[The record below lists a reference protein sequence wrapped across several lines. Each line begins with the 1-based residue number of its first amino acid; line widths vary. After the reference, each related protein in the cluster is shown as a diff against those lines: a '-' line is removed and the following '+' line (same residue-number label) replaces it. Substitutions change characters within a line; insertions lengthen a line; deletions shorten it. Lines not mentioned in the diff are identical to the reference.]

1 MRLFYILV
9 VEIRK
14 GNRQEWLHYQIK
26 EWLLAP
32 QFPCSH
38 IYVYLSMVL
47 SALDHSHRLQ
57 PKCIMYMML
66 FYYGIEYARI
76 EF

>member
-38 IYVYLSMVL
+38 ICLSLCGIVGTGSLASFAAKMHNVYDAVL
-47 SALDHSHRLQ
+47 LW
-57 PKCIMYMML
+57 Y
-66 FYYGIEYARI
+66 
-76 EF
+76 